1 MFKMVEQKNTKYP
14 FRHILGKTALSH
26 TKKLASTKTSQDRW
40 CLQGKDKKGN
50 LVIILRWP
58 NDISYVQDNI
68 SS

>member
-50 LVIILRWP
+50 LVIILR
-58 NDISYVQDNI
+58 
-68 SS
+68 